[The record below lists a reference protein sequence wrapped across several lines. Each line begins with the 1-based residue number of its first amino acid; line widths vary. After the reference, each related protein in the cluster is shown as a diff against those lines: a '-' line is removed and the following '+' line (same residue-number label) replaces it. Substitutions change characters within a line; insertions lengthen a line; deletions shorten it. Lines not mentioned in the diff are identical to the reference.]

1 MLRMRHARARVP
13 AIFYLYLV
21 AVLAMALVVV
31 GRIGHI

>member
-21 AVLAMALVVV
+21 AVLAMALVVA

>member
-1 MLRMRHARARVP
+1 MLRMRHARAKVP

-31 GRIGHI
+31 SRIGHI